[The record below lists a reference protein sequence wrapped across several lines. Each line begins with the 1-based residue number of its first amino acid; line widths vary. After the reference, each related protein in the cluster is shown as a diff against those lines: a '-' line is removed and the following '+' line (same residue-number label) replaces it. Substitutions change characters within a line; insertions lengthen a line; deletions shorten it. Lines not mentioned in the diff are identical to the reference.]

1 MKKEFLGNFLLRSGQ
16 RLTVSDPCYNADVW
30 CRRDMKNVL
39 PGLYEAYA
47 YYNNSAN
54 DKRILELLI
63 VNTDY
68 LKHRGKMEFIDDD
81 IGVDAGLCGFFAD
94 KPDYT
99 DEDWS
104 AICNYLPFD
113 RPVAECFRCGNKAPF
128 KCEGVVVSS
137 GYGDGVYTL
146 IGAKNKEGKYYKL
159 KLVFH

>member
-54 DKRILELLI
+54 DERILELLI

-81 IGVDAGLCGFFAD
+81 IS
-94 KPDYT
+94 T
-99 DEDWS
+99 
-104 AICNYLPFD
+104 
-113 RPVAECFRCGNKAPF
+113 
-128 KCEGVVVSS
+128 
-137 GYGDGVYTL
+137 VYRRSR
-146 IGAKNKEGKYYKL
+146 IKEYI
-159 KLVFH
+159 